1 MAGRKR
7 IPEKLKHDA
16 IVEVLLEIRFDMTTL
31 PEVFFGRLVDYPPWK
46 GFQQR
51 RMPAYEIPATMRQA
65 DINLRYQ
72 PVFELVNVPGRA
84 VRIGGQVLSYHRL
97 QPYIGWTKFQPELA
111 DAIDGLFAKAE
122 GLTVRRLGLR
132 YINAIRPE
140 LHRINTIV
148 DLDLKLSIEAE
159 SVSNNVNI
167 NFTTELSADTQCT
180 VRIATTE
187 FVQGV
192 LPQGTSVLIDVDVF
206 TKESFKTQ
214 DAQKVKEWV
223 TAAHTR
229 EKEQFFRLLT
239 ADTIDALEEK

>member
-1 MAGRKR
+1 
-7 IPEKLKHDA
+7 
-16 IVEVLLEIRFDMTTL
+16 
-31 PEVFFGRLVDYPPWK
+31 
-46 GFQQR
+46 
-51 RMPAYEIPATMRQA
+51 
-65 DINLRYQ
+65 
-72 PVFELVNVPGRA
+72 
-84 VRIGGQVLSYHRL
+84 
-97 QPYIGWTKFQPELA
+97 
-111 DAIDGLFAKAE
+111 
-122 GLTVRRLGLR
+122 
-132 YINAIRPE
+132 
-140 LHRINTIV
+140 
-148 DLDLKLSIEAE
+148 LKLSIEAE